1 MWITRSFAVLDEKQ
15 AVDNFGDKSPLPV
28 DN

>member
-1 MWITRSFAVLDEKQ
+1 MWISGSFAVQDEKQ
-15 AVDNFGDKSPLPV
+15 AVDNFVDKSPLPV

>member
-1 MWITRSFAVLDEKQ
+1 MCISGNFAVQDEKQ
-15 AVDNFGDKSPLPV
+15 AVDNFVDKSPFPV

>member
-1 MWITRSFAVLDEKQ
+1 MCITRSFAVQDEKQ
-15 AVDNFGDKSPLPV
+15 AVDNFVDNSPSPV